1 MSLKRFGTDY
11 GGYYY
16 PADLGGLDKSS
27 IIYCVGAGEDISHDI
42 ELAGKTGAP
51 IHIFDPTER
60 SLEHVRLVNTAL
72 NINQAPPSNPRY
84 GGGDSTYW
92 SRILGAGAQ
101 SSQIQ
106 FHPYGLYT
114 CDNPDMRFYKPTNP
128 EYVSH
133 SLVPGMKSQ
142 DYVSVAVKSLNTIM
156 AELGHTRIDLLKI
169 DIEGCE
175 CDVLEKMVMD
185 GIFPRFLA
193 VDFDLGW
200 TGEKI
205 RDRQRCLDII
215 ELLQQNRYRILHRKE
230 SDISFERIQ

>member
-1 MSLKRFGTDY
+1 
-11 GGYYY
+11 
-16 PADLGGLDKSS
+16 
-27 IIYCVGAGEDISHDI
+27 
-42 ELAGKTGAP
+42 
-51 IHIFDPTER
+51 
-60 SLEHVRLVNTAL
+60 
-72 NINQAPPSNPRY
+72 
-84 GGGDSTYW
+84 
-92 SRILGAGAQ
+92 
-101 SSQIQ
+101 
-106 FHPYGLYT
+106 
-114 CDNPDMRFYKPTNP
+114 MRFYKPTNP

-205 RDRQRCLDII
+205 RDRQRCLNII
-215 ELLQQNRYRILHRKE
+215 ELLQQNGYRILHRKE